1 MEYLI
6 HFGKSF
12 DYDAIEDIKSAVKE
26 WLPSYDSCGFDVYY
40 TKARYGCGVYLR
52 QAAMPEGLEEL
63 DMKKGIHM
71 GYFTFGKHD
80 PGFAMSVAAAICLD
94 TRRAS
99 SHLCTSFVG
108 S

>member
-12 DYDAIEDIKSAVKE
+12 DYDAIE
-26 WLPSYDSCGFDVYY
+26 FDVYY
-40 TKARYGCGVYLR
+40 TQARYGCGVYLR

-108 S
+108 QSVT